1 MAFRVPNVGDIRC
14 PVFATVLMGCAADLI
29 GLVFQR
35 HELAAASLAG
45 VGSHGLPK
53 KMIGYA
59 GHLGGAGFGVVYWY
73 FCLRS
78 RFGTW

>member
-1 MAFRVPNVGDIRC
+1 MAFRLSNVRNVRF
-14 PVFATVLMGCAADLI
+14 PVFATVLMGCATDLI
-29 GLVFQR
+29 GLIFQR
-35 HELAAASLAG
+35 RELAAASLARA
-45 VGSHGLPK
+45 GSHGLPK

-78 RFGTW
+78 RFGT